1 MQKKLLINI
10 NHFQQRK
17 TLRKLKIKI
26 NFLKVKTM
34 ETKISVIASSN
45 KDEQGEQRGFLRW

>member
-1 MQKKLLINI
+1 MST
-10 NHFQQRK
+10 HFQQRK

-34 ETKISVIASSN
+34 ETKISVIPSSD

>member
-45 KDEQGEQRGFLRW
+45 KDEKGEQRGFLRW